1 VKHALTYPL
10 RQIVDN
16 AGMEPSVIVE
26 QVRDAKDPNTGY
38 DASTDTMGDMF
49 ELGILDPVKVSRVAL
64 ENAVSVVALMLTTE
78 AAVGELPEPKQAA
91 SAGGGGGME
100 DMMGG
105 F

>member
-1 VKHALTYPL
+1 
-10 RQIVDN
+10 
-16 AGMEPSVIVE
+16 MEPSVIVE

-78 AAVGELPEPKQAA
+78 AAVGELPEPPQAA
-91 SAGGGGGME
+91 PGGGGGME